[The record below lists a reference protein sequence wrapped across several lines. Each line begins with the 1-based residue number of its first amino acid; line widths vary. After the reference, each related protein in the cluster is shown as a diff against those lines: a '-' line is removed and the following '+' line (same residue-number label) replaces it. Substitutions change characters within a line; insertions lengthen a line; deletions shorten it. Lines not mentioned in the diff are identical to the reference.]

1 MSWNR
6 GKHRIGS
13 GVPPPTAREAVWC
26 QYVAGRLRGS
36 PRLEVRLSDGS
47 RCDILTS
54 THAWEVDFAKK
65 WHEGISQAVLYG
77 KLTGRR
83 AGLILLVN
91 PERDQAFLQRARR
104 TLSQHRPEIRPVL
117 FLCNIMNG
125 RLESDTS
132 RAEEAAIL
140 IPVDS
145 AKSAGCLAGCGLL
158 LLLGTCCLCLAPFL
172 PPDSPE
178 PAPVELAAPSV
189 EHRRSAAESLPSTS
203 STREGHARS
212 DSGRSREPVP
222 VDPSQIRE
230 SRADAGGVAGKVEER
245 VPKSPFRV
253 WKDNSGQYSVQAEFV
268 EFQDN
273 RVQLRRLDGTVVS
286 VDPERLSAEDRRHL
300 ETVFGVRFGVPVIGQ
315 VTVLSEKQPGICE
328 IRFPTDVR
336 VRAGDS
342 VEVHRD
348 GTLLGIFR
356 VLAVHHRDVVVHHAT
371 LRPRVGDTAIFRSH
385 SDFPAP

>member
-1 MSWNR
+1 M
-6 GKHRIGS
+6 
-13 GVPPPTAREAVWC
+13 WC
-26 QYVAGRLRGS
+26 QHVAGRLRGS

-65 WHEGISQAVLYG
+65 WHEGISQALLYG

-91 PERDQAFLQRARR
+91 PERDQVFLQRARR
-104 TLSQHRPEIRPVL
+104 ILSQHRPEIRPVL
-117 FLCNIMNG
+117 FLCNILNG

-145 AKSAGCLAGCGLL
+145 AESSGCLAGCGLL
-158 LLLGTCCLCLAPFL
+158 LLLGTCCLCLVPFL

-178 PAPVELAAPSV
+178 PTPIEPPAPSV
-189 EHRRSAAESLPSTS
+189 EQRRSAAESLPGRS
-203 STREGHARS
+203 STQESHGRS
-212 DSGRSREPVP
+212 DSGRGREPAP
-222 VDPSQIRE
+222 VDASQIRE
-230 SRADAGGVAGKVEER
+230 SQADAGGATGGLEER
-245 VPKSPFRV
+245 APMSPFRV
-253 WKDNSGQYSVQAEFV
+253 WKDSSGQYSMQAEFV
-268 EFQDN
+268 EFQND

-286 VDPERLSAEDRRHL
+286 VDPDRLSAEDLRHL
-300 ETVFGVRFGVPVIGQ
+300 KTVFGLRFGVPVLGQ
-315 VTVLSEKQPGICE
+315 VTVVSEKQPGICE

-336 VRAGDS
+336 VRVGDS

-348 GTLLGIFR
+348 GTLIGLFR
-356 VLAVHHRDVVVHHAT
+356 VLAVHQRDVVVHHAT
-371 LRPRVGDTAIFRSH
+371 LGPRVGDTAIFRSL
-385 SDFPAP
+385 SESPVP